1 MENQAT
7 MGDSLQKVN
16 VLIHR
21 TADEALVLEECNP
34 AQWAAL
40 HNIRSER
47 CGSGMVYTLHL
58 AHTHACNTQTD

>member
-7 MGDSLQKVN
+7 MGDSLRKIN

-21 TADEALVLEECNP
+21 TADEALVLECNP

-47 CGSGMVYTLHL
+47 CGSGMV
-58 AHTHACNTQTD
+58 